1 MKFDVG
7 DSVVLRKDLDKDE
20 MYGGLPVT
28 WRIAGD
34 IGKVTEIT
42 AVGKSIVGDFE
53 WYEINHDPL
62 AMIVDEMIDVEAT
75 YNHMIVELKQKIRKL
90 KEQVVKRDNDIIELE
105 KTTEKDFLTKQ
116 EVKENYIAK
125 DKVKEI
131 IKELEKEKKICTKR
145 TDIFVAAELDIQI
158 ESLKELLEEEE

>member
-7 DSVVLRKDLDKDE
+7 DCVVLRKDLDEDE
-20 MYGGLPVT
+20 MYGGLPIT

-42 AVGKSIVGDFE
+42 AVGKSIAFE

-75 YNHMIVELKQKIRKL
+75 YNHMIVELKQKIYKL
-90 KEQVVKRDNDIIELE
+90 KEQVIKRDNDIIELE
-105 KTTEKDFLTKQ
+105 ETAEKEFITKQ

-125 DKVKEI
+125 DKVKKL

-145 TDIFVAAELDIQI
+145 TDIGVVAELDIQI
-158 ESLKELLEEEE
+158 EILKELLEEEY

>member
-7 DSVVLRKDLDKDE
+7 DSVVLRKDLDEDE

-42 AVGKSIVGDFE
+42 TVGKSIVGDFE

-90 KEQVVKRDNDIIELE
+90 KKQVVKRDNEIIELE
-105 KTTEKDFLTKQ
+105 ESAEKEFLTKQ
-116 EVKENYIAK
+116 EVKENYIPKAK
-125 DKVKEI
+125 I
-131 IKELEKEKKICTKR
+131 RELLENNY
-145 TDIFVAAELDIQI
+145 DISTENSRSISVEGAFAFVDDI
-158 ESLKELLEEEE
+158 EELLEEG

>member
-7 DSVVLRKDLDKDE
+7 DSVVLRKDLDEDE

-90 KEQVVKRDNDIIELE
+90 KKQVVKRDNEIIELE
-105 KTTEKDFLTKQ
+105 ESAEKEFLTKQ
-116 EVKENYIAK
+116 EVKENYILK
-125 DKVKEI
+125 DKIREK
-131 IKELEKEKKICTKR
+131 IKDLQKDYNNDVFIGYEKITGEAIKK
-145 TDIFVAAELDIQI
+145 
-158 ESLKELLEEEE
+158 LKQLLEEEE

>member
-7 DSVVLRKDLDKDE
+7 DSVVLRKDLDEDE
-20 MYGGLPVT
+20 MYGGLPIT

-42 AVGKSIVGDFE
+42 AVGKSIAGDFE

-75 YNHMIVELKQKIRKL
+75 YNHMIVELEQKICKL

-105 KTTEKDFLTKQ
+105 KNIEKDFFTKQ

-125 DKVKEI
+125 DKVKKL

-145 TDIFVAAELDIQI
+145 TDMSVAAELDIQI
-158 ESLKELLEEEE
+158 EILNELLEEEY

>member
-7 DSVVLRKDLDKDE
+7 DCVVLRKDLDEDGV
-20 MYGGLPVT
+20 YGGLPIT
-28 WRIAGD
+28 WRVAGD
-34 IGKVTEIT
+34 IGKATEIT
-42 AVGKSIVGDFE
+42 AVGKSIAGDFE

-75 YNHMIVELKQKIRKL
+75 YNHMIVELKQKICKL
-90 KEQVVKRDNDIIELE
+90 KEQVIKRDNDIIELE
-105 KTTEKDFLTKQ
+105 ETAEKEFITKQ

-125 DKVKEI
+125 DKVKKL

-145 TDIFVAAELDIQI
+145 TDMSVAAELNIQI
-158 ESLKELLEEEE
+158 EILNELLEEE

>member
-7 DSVVLRKDLDKDE
+7 DSVVLRKDLDEDK

-53 WYEINHDPL
+53 WYEINHDPF

-90 KEQVVKRDNDIIELE
+90 KKQVVKRDNEIIELE
-105 KTTEKDFLTKQ
+105 ESAEKEFLTKQ
-116 EVKENYIAK
+116 EVKENYILK
-125 DKVKEI
+125 DKIREK
-131 IKELEKEKKICTKR
+131 IKDLQKDYNNDVFIGYEKITGEAIKK
-145 TDIFVAAELDIQI
+145 
-158 ESLKELLEEEE
+158 LKQLLEEEE

>member
-7 DSVVLRKDLDKDE
+7 DSVVLRKDLDEDE

-90 KEQVVKRDNDIIELE
+90 KKQVVKRDNEIIELE
-105 KTTEKDFLTKQ
+105 ESAEKEFLTKQ
-116 EVKENYIAK
+116 EVKENYIPKAK
-125 DKVKEI
+125 I
-131 IKELEKEKKICTKR
+131 RELLENNY
-145 TDIFVAAELDIQI
+145 DISTENSRSISVEGAFAFVDDI
-158 ESLKELLEEEE
+158 EELLEEG

>member
-20 MYGGLPVT
+20 MYGGLPIT
-28 WRIAGD
+28 WRVAGD

-75 YNHMIVELKQKIRKL
+75 YKHMIFELEQKIYELGK
-90 KEQVVKRDNDIIELE
+90 QVVKRDNDIIELE

-158 ESLKELLEEEE
+158 ESLKELLEED